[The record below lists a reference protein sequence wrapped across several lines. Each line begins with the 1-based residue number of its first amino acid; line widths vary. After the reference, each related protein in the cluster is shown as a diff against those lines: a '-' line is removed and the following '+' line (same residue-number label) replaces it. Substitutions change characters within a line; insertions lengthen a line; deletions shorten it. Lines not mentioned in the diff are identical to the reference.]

1 MWLSLTE
8 VQVTLSAHIK
18 VYPLL
23 PREPNKPSARRRET
37 ERVREGEGKKK
48 ASPEMWRWA
57 DEGGKKGWCFKH
69 KTEDGKKRWG
79 NNEARGEQEE
89 ALAERHQE
97 DGASSK
103 VAADGRSLFP
113 SVYKWRA
120 IDKHLRCQV
129 WSRRADLAVW
139 LTALRLRVCDLT
151 SHMLY
156 CTTWNI

>member
-18 VYPLL
+18 VYPL
-23 PREPNKPSARRRET
+23 PREPNKPSARRRER
-37 ERVREGEGKKK
+37 ERGKKSQPRDVK
-48 ASPEMWRWA
+48 MSRR
-57 DEGGKKGWCFKH
+57 GWCFKH
-69 KTEDGKKRWG
+69 KTEDGEKRWG
-79 NNEARGEQEE
+79 NNEARREQEE
-89 ALAERHQE
+89 VLAERHQE
-97 DGASSK
+97 NGVSWK

-129 WSRRADLAVW
+129 WNRRADLAVW
-139 LTALRLRVCDLT
+139 LTALRLRVCHLT